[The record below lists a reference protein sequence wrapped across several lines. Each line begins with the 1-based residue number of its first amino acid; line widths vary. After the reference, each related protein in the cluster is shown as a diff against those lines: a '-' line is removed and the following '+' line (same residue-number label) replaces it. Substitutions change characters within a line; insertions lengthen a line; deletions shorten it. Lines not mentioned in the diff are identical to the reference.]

1 MARLFGK
8 TTPTL
13 QAAASSDGAQIDDF
27 LDRRVGTMVCSLKT
41 GVGLVLGIG
50 LMTAVGEAAAQPF
63 VKEEV
68 QESNLDTLCGERV
81 GIVRSSGSIRAWA
94 LSLHRS

>member
-1 MARLFGK
+1 LFGK

-13 QAAASSDGAQIDDF
+13 QAAASSEGEQIDDF
-27 LDRRVGTMVCSLKT
+27 LDRRVGTMLCRRPLL
-41 GVGLVLGIG
+41 GLPLGIG
-50 LMTAVGEAAAQPF
+50 LMTKTAVGEGSAQPF
-63 VKEEV
+63 VKEQE